1 MFKIVTNFPLIYFI
15 HLFILKYQIV
25 ITQKTKKNGDK
36 KRHDE
41 EKMVGRKMVVWSKMM
56 VCELPFFQY

>member
-1 MFKIVTNFPLIYFI
+1 MFKIVTNFPLINFI

-36 KRHDE
+36 K
-41 EKMVGRKMVVWSKMM
+41 GA
-56 VCELPFFQY
+56 